1 MVKKRK
7 YTRFRPKEKTY
18 NYDDYFGA
26 KTNSERNLN
35 LSGSNDRPV
44 NEYIKNNRTSLLNR
58 ARKNPK
64 SVIVDINSRGTWSKG
79 EIDPSSVRK
88 GFLLKFLG
96 DKSWWNE

>member
-44 NEYIKNNRTSLLNR
+44 NEYIKKIIMINNLKNLVVLN
-58 ARKNPK
+58 
-64 SVIVDINSRGTWSKG
+64 IVMYGVLNVG
-79 EIDPSSVRK
+79 
-88 GFLLKFLG
+88 
-96 DKSWWNE
+96 